1 MARFKIILD
10 NGCSAHRIGRRAE
23 YVEPFT
29 TSTSSSETE
38 TSSESSSDVEERFT
52 FDFTLEASFLSGGVK
67 RVKALA
73 YEAGVMLDVIL
84 TESGKYWV
92 MAEGSQEA
100 VERFEKNIRELA
112 DMLDRQ
118 V

>member
-10 NGCSAHRIGRRAE
+10 NGRSAYRIGRSAE
-23 YVEPFT
+23 YAEPFT
-29 TSTSSSETE
+29 TSTSSSET
-38 TSSESSSDVEERFT
+38 ESSSDVEERFT
-52 FDFTLEASFLSGGVK
+52 FDFTLEASFLSGVVK

-73 YEAGVMLDVIL
+73 CEAGVMLDVIL

-92 MAEGSQEA
+92 MADGSQEA